1 MKCFFFLALAFS
13 VRFWTQ
19 AEPLYPLLSKTAVD
33 SLQRLRRQSK
43 PDTQRVNLLLKI
55 GQDLI
60 SRHGELLITGDGQA
74 DKGVDSAYAYLTQAA
89 ALSRT
94 LHFIPGTIESLQSL
108 GRLNQNKEAARGPF
122 QESIRLASQHS
133 YWKLEA
139 LGWLYLGRTYQHTA
153 AYLPQKERYFRQ
165 ALALVQGHAPRSK
178 EEGYLLVLLATVHL
192 FQDQSVQAQAEL
204 SQALAIYQAVGYKNL
219 HYAYEVLSQANR
231 QNGDYQTGLK
241 NAIAAVKSAHA
252 SRDTIS
258 ILNFYTRLAEVY
270 VEVNQPEEA
279 LVYFHKALRS
289 AKLQTGHF
297 YPVAIA
303 GRISQV
309 LLAQQKPQQALEFM
323 LTNLKDEGYGEDAGG
338 EGQFLY
344 YLAEC
349 YSALGAY
356 AKAEKHYLKM
366 LATVGATTLDPE
378 KTLAYFSLGK
388 HYLLT
393 KKYYLARGFLD
404 KALSASSANGFGAK
418 TADIE
423 LLLFKVDSAESRFPD
438 AIAHYQRYK
447 ALKDSIFSTTK
458 SKQLAALQIEY
469 DTEQKEQNI
478 SLLTKRN
485 SMQQMTIRQ
494 REWQRNAVLGGAVL
508 LALLLG
514 LGYNRYQLKQ
524 RSSRLL
530 EQKQHALEV
539 QQTEINRKNKALE
552 QVLGEKDQLLEE
564 RQGLLVE
571 KDWMLKEIHHR
582 VKNNL
587 QVVSSLLAT
596 QSRHL
601 LDPQAMAAIRESQN
615 RVQVMALLHQ
625 KLYQADNIG
634 RVNMADYA
642 REIVTYLVESFDRQR
657 SMQTK
662 LALAPIELETTLATP
677 LGLIIN
683 EAVTNALKHAFPP
696 PRRGTLT
703 VGLVSLAP
711 QQYQLT
717 ITDDGVGMPPSF
729 DLTRSRSLGMV
740 IIKGLSRQLDG
751 QLTVSTTDGVQLSL
765 QFDARKKPVHT
776 EAVA

>member
-13 VRFWTQ
+13 VRFWAQ
-19 AEPLYPLLSKTAVD
+19 AEPLYPLLSKTSVD

-43 PDTQRVNLLLKI
+43 PDTQRVNLLLKL

-60 SRHGELLITGDGQA
+60 SKHGELLITGDGQA
-74 DKGVDSAYAYLTQAA
+74 DIGVDSAYAYLTQAA

-108 GRLNQNKEAARGPF
+108 ARLNQNKEAARKLF
-122 QESIRLASQHS
+122 QESIRLASQHGC
-133 YWKLEA
+133 WKLEA
-139 LGWLYLGRTYQHTA
+139 LGWLYLGRANHHTA
-153 AYLPQKERYFRQ
+153 SYLPEKERCFRR
-165 ALALVQGHAPRSK
+165 ALALVQGHARRSK
-178 EEGYLLVLLATVHL
+178 EEGYLLFLLAGVHL

-219 HYAYEVLSQANR
+219 HYAYEALSLANR
-231 QNGDYQTGLK
+231 QNGDYQAGLK
-241 NAIAAVKSAHA
+241 NAIATVKSAHA
-252 SRDTIS
+252 TQDTIN
-258 ILNFYTRLAEVY
+258 ILTFYTRLAEVY

-279 LVYFHKALRS
+279 LLYFHKALRS
-289 AKLQTGHF
+289 AQLQTGHF

-323 LTNLKDEGYGEDAGG
+323 LTTLKDEGYGDDVGG
-338 EGQFLY
+338 EGQFMY

-349 YSALGAY
+349 YSALGDY
-356 AKAEKHYLKM
+356 AKAEKYYLKM
-366 LATVGATTLDPE
+366 LATVGANTMDPE

-393 KKYYLARGFLD
+393 KNYYQARGFLEN
-404 KALSASSANGFGAK
+404 ALSASSANGFGAK

-423 LLLFKVDSAESRFPD
+423 FLLFKVDSAEGRFPA
-438 AIAHYQRYK
+438 AIAHYQQYK
-447 ALKDSIFSTTK
+447 TLKDSIFSTTK
-458 SKQLAALQIEY
+458 SKQLAALQVEY
-469 DTEQKEQNI
+469 DTEQKQQNI
-478 SLLTKRN
+478 KLLTKQTT
-485 SMQQMTIRQ
+485 MQQMTIRQ
-494 REWQRNAVLGGAVL
+494 REFQRNVFLGGTLL
-508 LALLLG
+508 LAGLLG

-530 EQKQHALEV
+530 EQKQHALEA
-539 QQTEINRKNKALE
+539 QQAEIHRKNEALE

-564 RQGLLVE
+564 RQELLVE

-587 QVVSSLLAT
+587 QVVSSLLST

-601 LDPQAMAAIRESQN
+601 HDPQALAAIRESQN

-634 RVNMADYA
+634 RVNMADYG
-642 REIVTYLVESFDRQR
+642 REIVTYLVQSFDRQHAVH
-657 SMQTK
+657 TK
-662 LALAPIELETTLATP
+662 LDLAPVELETTLATP

-703 VGLVSLAP
+703 VSLVSLAP
-711 QQYQLT
+711 QQYELS
-717 ITDDGVGMPPSF
+717 ISDDGVGLPTGF

-751 QLTVSTTDGVQLSL
+751 QLAVNSADGVHLSL
-765 QFDARKKPVHT
+765 RFDTSKKPVHA
-776 EAVA
+776 EAAA